1 MATKWLVTGA
11 AGMLG
16 HDLLTTLATKRPDD
30 AVTAVDLPELDI
42 TDLEAV
48 RAAVTGHD
56 IVVNV
61 AAWTNVDAA
70 ESNEAAATV
79 VNGAAVGN
87 IATACAQSGARLLHV
102 STDYVLAGNA
112 TSPYPEDAPPAP
124 VNAYGRSKLVGEQ
137 AVLRLLPEHGYIVR
151 TAWLYG
157 RNGKNFVSTMLRLAA
172 ERDFVEVVADQ
183 QGQPTWTCALAAQL
197 VALGDAAIRGVAP
210 AGIYHG
216 TASGQTTWFEF
227 ARAIFAAAGHDPQRV
242 HETTSERFAS
252 PAVRPAY
259 SVLGHDRWAL
269 AGLEPMADWQTML
282 TQAMTTAF
290 AAS

>member
-16 HDLLTTLATKRPDD
+16 QDLLATLATERADD
-30 AVTAVDLPELDI
+30 TVTAVDLPELDI
-42 TDLEAV
+42 TDLSAV
-48 RAAVTGHD
+48 RAAVAGHD

-70 ESNEAAATV
+70 ESNEAAATL
-79 VNGAAVGN
+79 VNGTAVDN
-87 IATACAQSGARLLHV
+87 IATACAESGARLLHV

-112 TSPYPEDAPPAP
+112 TSPYPEDAQPAP

-157 RNGKNFVSTMLRLAA
+157 RNGKNFVSTMLRLAR
-172 ERDFVEVVADQ
+172 ERDFVEVVTDQ

-227 ARAIFAAAGHDPQRV
+227 ARSIFEAAGHDPQRV
-242 HETTSERFAS
+242 HETTSGQFAS
-252 PAVRPAY
+252 PAARPAY

-269 AGLEPMADWQTML
+269 AGMQPMADWRSML
-282 TQAMTTAF
+282 AKAMATSF
-290 AAS
+290 AE